1 MIYSIKLLFNIFKL
15 NILKSIL
22 LIIVLSS
29 IIGTA
34 LFYNSTETS
43 KNEIIST
50 VVYKKQ
56 NFYMLVDDSDDKIV
70 YIKKSKF
77 DLEKDG
83 YLYKVEADSKFN
95 LFIVSLIFSLFAFI
109 FSFSDGGFEISNA
122 YRDLNLSYIKTFREG
137 KLTYYV
143 LFNRLIKVTENDNF
157 LNTYEL
163 RNIIYEYEYNKNIFP
178 IFHGTTKQI
187 RANKIGKLI

>member
-50 VVYKKQ
+50 VVYKKTK
-56 NFYMLVDDSDDKIV
+56 FYMLVDDSDDKIV

-157 LNTYEL
+157 SNTYEL